1 MQQKVYSCTCVQFVQ
16 LPAACCLLLAACILL
31 VVLLLT
37 VCTKLARLL

>member
-1 MQQKVYSCTCVQFVQ
+1 MQQKVYFYTCVQFVQ